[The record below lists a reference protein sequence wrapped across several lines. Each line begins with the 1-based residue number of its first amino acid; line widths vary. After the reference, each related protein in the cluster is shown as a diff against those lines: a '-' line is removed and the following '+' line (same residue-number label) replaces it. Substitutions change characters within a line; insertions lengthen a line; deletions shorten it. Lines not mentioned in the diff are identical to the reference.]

1 MTIDVAV
8 VGAGPAGLAA
18 ATRCARLGL
27 ATTLFD
33 ENSAPGGQIYRGIT
47 EAPAERVALLGTDY
61 ARGAALVDAFR
72 ATTAAY
78 VPAASVWSARALPNA
93 TIELGVSTRGA
104 GVSGPTPTTHIVRA
118 RAAILATG
126 AQERPFPIPGWT
138 LPGVMSVG
146 GAQILLKT
154 AGLVPQGRVV
164 IAGSGPLLW
173 LAAGQLMD
181 AGATI
186 DALVETVPRGRLR
199 EALAHAPAFMMSP
212 YFRKGLDLARRV
224 RRRTR
229 VVEFVESLAATGT
242 AHVEALRY
250 AVDGKA
256 HELAVDHLLLHQGV
270 VPSVDLAGAA
280 GCVLRW
286 NDLHACNEPAV
297 DEWGG
302 TTVASLFV
310 AGDGG
315 GIAGADAAAARGTL
329 TALAVANALGR
340 IDHRDRDR
348 EAAPL
353 RRTLADAQRGRR
365 FFDVLYRPADSFRVP
380 TGDTLACRCEEV
392 TAGEIVDAVRAG
404 CTGPN
409 QAKAWLRCG
418 MGPCQGR
425 NCALTVTELIAQA
438 RGVSPGEVGTF
449 RHRFPVKPLT
459 LAELASVPTTPGANA
474 AVVRE

>member
-18 ATRCARLGL
+18 AARCARLGL
-27 ATTLFD
+27 ATSLFD
-33 ENSAPGGQIYRGIT
+33 EQSAPGGQIYRGIT
-47 EAPAERVALLGTDY
+47 EAPALRVAQLGAEY
-61 ARGAALVDAFR
+61 GRGATLVDALR

-78 VPAASVWSARALPNA
+78 VPGASVWSVRALPDA
-93 TIELGVSTRGA
+93 TIELGVSTRAAGGA
-104 GVSGPTPTTHIVRA
+104 KTHMVRA

-186 DALVETVPRGRLR
+186 DALLETVPRGRLR
-199 EALAHAPAFMMSP
+199 EALAHAPAFVTSP

-229 VVEFVESLAATGT
+229 VVEFVTSLAAIGT
-242 AHVEALRY
+242 SRVEALRY
-250 AVDGKA
+250 TVDGKA
-256 HELAVDHLLLHQGV
+256 HEVAVDHLLLHQGV
-270 VPSVDLAGAA
+270 VPGVELAGAA
-280 GCVLRW
+280 GCALHW
-286 NDLHACNEPAV
+286 NDLHACFEPAV
-297 DEWGG
+297 DAWGG

-310 AGDGG
+310 AGDGA
-315 GIAGADAAAARGTL
+315 GIAGAHAAAARGAL
-329 TALAVANALGR
+329 TALAAANALGR

-353 RRTLADAQRGRR
+353 RQTLADAQRGRR
-365 FFDVLYRPADSFRVP
+365 FFDVLYRPADAFRIP
-380 TGDTLACRCEEV
+380 AGDTLVCRCEEV
-392 TAGEIVDAVRAG
+392 TARAILDAARGG

-409 QAKAWLRCG
+409 QVKAWLRCG

-425 NCALTVTELIAQA
+425 YCALTVTELIAQA
-438 RGVSPGEVGTF
+438 RGVPPAEVGTW
-449 RHRFPVKPLT
+449 RHRIPVKPLT
-459 LAELASVPTTPGANA
+459 LAELASVPSTPEADA
-474 AVVRE
+474 AVIRE